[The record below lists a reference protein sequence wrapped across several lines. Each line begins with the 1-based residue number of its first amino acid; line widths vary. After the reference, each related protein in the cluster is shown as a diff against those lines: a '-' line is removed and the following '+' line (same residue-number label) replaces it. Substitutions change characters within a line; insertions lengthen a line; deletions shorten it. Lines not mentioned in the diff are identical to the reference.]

1 MTFQVELVSPESIS
15 YSGEAEMVIART
27 LEGGDIAFQPG
38 HVPFIGVL
46 AVWSVDVI
54 RSDGAR
60 DTIAVHQGF
69 IQVAGTKVS
78 ILSDVSESAGDI
90 DVARAEE
97 ARSSAEQALASA
109 RDAEAAAGAVARA
122 ELRLRVASAELS
134 ASGGSNLSSVC
145 SWIDGRISRPGR
157 TPQVCPTH
165 GGRRSSAPCG
175 TWTASPVTV
184 CGPRP
189 MCSAR
194 P

>member
-78 ILSDVSESAGDI
+78 ILSDVAESAGDI

-97 ARSSAEQALASA
+97 ARSSAEQALASD
-109 RDAEAAAGAVARA
+109 RDDEDAAGALARA
-122 ELRLRVASAELS
+122 ELRLRVASA
-134 ASGGSNLSSVC
+134 
-145 SWIDGRISRPGR
+145 
-157 TPQVCPTH
+157 
-165 GGRRSSAPCG
+165 
-175 TWTASPVTV
+175 
-184 CGPRP
+184 
-189 MCSAR
+189 
-194 P
+194 

>member
-1 MTFQVELVSPESIS
+1 MTFQVELVSPEAIS

-54 RSDGAR
+54 RPDGER

-69 IQVAGTKVS
+69 VQVAGTKVS

-97 ARSSAEQALASA
+97 ERSIAEQALAA
-109 RDAEAAAGAVARA
+109 DRDDEDAAGALARA
-122 ELRLRVASAELS
+122 ELRLRVASA
-134 ASGGSNLSSVC
+134 
-145 SWIDGRISRPGR
+145 
-157 TPQVCPTH
+157 
-165 GGRRSSAPCG
+165 
-175 TWTASPVTV
+175 
-184 CGPRP
+184 
-189 MCSAR
+189 
-194 P
+194 